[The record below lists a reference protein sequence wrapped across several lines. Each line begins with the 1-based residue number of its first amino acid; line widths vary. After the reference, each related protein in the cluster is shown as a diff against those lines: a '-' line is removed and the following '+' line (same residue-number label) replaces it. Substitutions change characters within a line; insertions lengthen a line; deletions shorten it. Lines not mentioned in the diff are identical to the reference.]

1 MITCQVLWKAL
12 EKKEFRVHSG
22 TKDMY
27 NGTVTSVQIHRSIS
41 VIKDFPITIGF
52 TKDQFEAISSTLVFD
67 VFTGHINEPVLQLQK
82 LAFVLAYFV
91 FKIAYTQ
98 NFTESV

>member
-12 EKKEFRVHSG
+12 EKKEFRIHSG

-41 VIKDFPITIGF
+41 VIKDFPITIGLH
-52 TKDQFEAISSTLVFD
+52 QGSI
-67 VFTGHINEPVLQLQK
+67 
-82 LAFVLAYFV
+82 
-91 FKIAYTQ
+91 
-98 NFTESV
+98 